1 MFHGGKH
8 LFDQIRRPH
17 PEAGGIDAGMAS
29 EIFTVQHLLID
40 QQLHLMFLIVH
51 QSQHADRTGGDIQE
65 FLHVFRLGKRKPRR
79 ADLRRQIL
87 GVEHLGIRDHQQIKC
102 GLLTVAQEQILQT
115 MDSRISSTSLQSSM
129 VIAGA

>member
-17 PEAGGIDAGMAS
+17 AEAGGIDAGMAS

-79 ADLRRQIL
+79 A
-87 GVEHLGIRDHQQIKC
+87 GIHGEIPVYHPRLCQCTRSD
-102 GLLTVAQEQILQT
+102 E
-115 MDSRISSTSLQSSM
+115 R
-129 VIAGA
+129 